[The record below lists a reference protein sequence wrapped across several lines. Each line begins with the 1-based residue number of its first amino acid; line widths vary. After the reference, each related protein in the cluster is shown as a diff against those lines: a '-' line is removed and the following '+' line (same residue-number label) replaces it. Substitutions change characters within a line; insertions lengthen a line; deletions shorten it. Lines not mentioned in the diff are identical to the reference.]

1 MLAAFALR
9 HMGPAAGRSLER
21 LRERRPEATPA
32 ELRALVTERG
42 RRAVTTEGAFVGGP
56 FMLFIPF
63 AFCGALLLQARTIL
77 ELAGLD
83 GRDTTAPERAAELL
97 VLQGVYEDPET
108 ALAGLRARPEPTDGD
123 RPRPGRMAALW
134 HLVLRM
140 ARLLGILTPD
150 DEVGGRGRVARI
162 GQWVLLVAVILTG
175 FVAPL
180 VWLPYMALS
189 YHRATSVLMDR
200 ATLFYFGV
208 RDHREPR
215 AGRLQ
220 PDMVMAG
227 LRALVSILIP
237 VVGVLLIVFTDLRLS
252 GARWPLLLILLVTTP
267 LVVGG
272 LWLWRRRPSRRPPPS

>member
-1 MLAAFALR
+1 
-9 HMGPAAGRSLER
+9 MGPAAGRSVDR
-21 LRERRPEATPA
+21 LRKARPGATPA

-56 FMLFIPF
+56 FMLLIPF
-63 AFCGALLLQARTIL
+63 AFCGALLLEARTIL

-97 VLQGVYEDPET
+97 VLQGVYEDPEA
-108 ALAGLRARPEPTDGD
+108 ALAGLRARPEPTDGE
-123 RPRPGRMAALW
+123 RPGRMAALW
-134 HLVLRM
+134 RLVLRM

-150 DEVGGRGRVARI
+150 DGGVRRGRVARI
-162 GQWVLLVAVILTG
+162 GQWVLLVVVIVAG

-180 VWLPYMALS
+180 VWLPYMAVS
-189 YHRATSVLMDR
+189 YHRATTVLLDR

-208 RDHREPR
+208 RDPREPR
-215 AGRLQ
+215 TGRLQ
-220 PDMVMAG
+220 PDMVVAG

-237 VVGVLLIVFTDLRLS
+237 VVGVVLIVVTDIRLA
-252 GARWPLLLILLVTTP
+252 GAHWPLLLIVLVSTP

-272 LWLWRRRPSRRPPPS
+272 LWLWRRHSSRRTHP

>member
-1 MLAAFALR
+1 
-9 HMGPAAGRSLER
+9 MGPAAGRSVDR
-21 LRERRPEATPA
+21 LRKARPGATPA

-56 FMLFIPF
+56 FMLLIPF

-97 VLQGVYEDPET
+97 VLQGVYEDPEA
-108 ALAGLRARPEPTDGD
+108 ALAGLRARPDPTDGE
-123 RPRPGRMAALW
+123 RPGRMAALW
-134 HLVLRM
+134 RLVLRM

-150 DEVGGRGRVARI
+150 DGGVRRGRVARI
-162 GQWVLLVAVILTG
+162 GQWVLLVVVIVAG

-180 VWLPYMALS
+180 VWLPYMAVS
-189 YHRATSVLMDR
+189 YHRATTVLLDR

-208 RDHREPR
+208 RDPREPR
-215 AGRLQ
+215 TGRLQ
-220 PDMVMAG
+220 PDMVVAG

-237 VVGVLLIVFTDLRLS
+237 VVGVILIVVTDIRLA
-252 GARWPLLLILLVTTP
+252 GAHWPLLLIVLVSTP

-272 LWLWRRRPSRRPPPS
+272 LWLWRRHSSRRTHP